1 MDYRDPDGYFKDEV
15 YMVLGR
21 EAPAS
26 LASSVAGSSSSG
38 PEAAA
43 ADEALP
49 PPRYGWVSGSNFE
62 DNEKLTRMNWGSN
75 GDEDGMSDITTTT
88 DTTSTGITVSS
99 SGSDTTTTD
108 TKKKKR
114 EKKRRGIRMAAKFE
128 DDDVD
133 EEWEEAKRVLQT
145 VLVGLLVPM
154 VFRFVGRRMTFS
166 VWTRI
171 LKSYFSL

>member
-26 LASSVAGSSSSG
+26 LASSVAGSGSGSSSSSSST
-38 PEAAA
+38 EAATV
-43 ADEALP
+43 DEALP

-62 DNEKLTRMNWGSN
+62 DNEKLTQMNWGSN
-75 GDEDGMSDITTTT
+75 GDEDGLSDITTTT

-114 EKKRRGIRMAAKFE
+114 REIRMAAKFE
-128 DDDVD
+128 DVD

-145 VLVGLLVPM
+145 VLVGLVIPM